1 MIELLIKEHLLKIVD
16 VLIDQLED
24 DLNLCLNDF
33 KEHEKIIT
41 YLNDNDIIN
50 PFNPIKDDALL
61 YTNLL

>member
-1 MIELLIKEHLLKIVD
+1 MIEFFIKEHLHEIVD
-16 VLIDQLED
+16 VIIDQLED

-41 YLNDNDIIN
+41 YLNDNEIIN
-50 PFNPIKDDALL
+50 LFNPIKDDALL